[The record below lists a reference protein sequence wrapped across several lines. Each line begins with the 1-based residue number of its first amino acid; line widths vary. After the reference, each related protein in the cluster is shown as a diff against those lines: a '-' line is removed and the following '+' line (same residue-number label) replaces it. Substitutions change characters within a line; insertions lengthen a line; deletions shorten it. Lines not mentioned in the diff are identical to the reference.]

1 MEISWPAGSGNSR
14 DIGGKSEFHW
24 KHRKLHAKSKTER
37 RIEIRMA
44 QNLYAIGVTTF
55 S

>member
-1 MEISWPAGSGNSR
+1 MEISWTAGSGNSR
-14 DIGGKSEFHW
+14 NIEGKNGFYWKHW
-24 KHRKLHAKSKTER
+24 KLNAKSKNKR

-44 QNLYAIGVTTF
+44 QNLSTIGVKTF

>member
-1 MEISWPAGSGNSR
+1 MEISWTAGSGKSG
-14 DIGGKSEFHW
+14 DIGGKSGFYW
-24 KHRKLHAKSKTER
+24 KRRKLNEKSKNER

-44 QNLYAIGVTTF
+44 QNLSTISVTTF

>member
-1 MEISWPAGSGNSR
+1 MEISWTAGSGKSGN
-14 DIGGKSEFHW
+14 IGGKNRFYW
-24 KHRKLHAKSKTER
+24 KHRKLNAKSKNER

-44 QNLYAIGVTTF
+44 QNLSTIGVKTF